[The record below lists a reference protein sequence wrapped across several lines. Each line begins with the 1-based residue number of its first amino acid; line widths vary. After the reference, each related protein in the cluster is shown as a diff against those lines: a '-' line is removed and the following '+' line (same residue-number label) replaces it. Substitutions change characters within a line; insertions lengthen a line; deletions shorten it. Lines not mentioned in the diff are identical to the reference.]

1 MFLGQRRQQQVVI
14 LQFDVKMYV
23 NDNLF
28 EQNPIFDKC
37 FYEARQDI
45 KKVIADVILLFG
57 YTDFLHGRWE
67 TKGLSVPGLALCAIL
82 SDLAGKRRRYFRM
95 VKKRLYGN

>member
-37 FYEARQDI
+37 FYKARQDI

-67 TKGLSVPGLALCAIL
+67 TKGSSVPGLALCAHLPSAL
-82 SDLAGKRRRYFRM
+82 SLIWSYFCT
-95 VKKRLYGN
+95 LI